1 LVLKGAALTARL
13 YHDTGVRP
21 MGDVDVLVRLE
32 DAEAA
37 YKILLSQAW
46 WPDIAPGGDMARVLQ
61 VVRSLD
67 LVRADGA
74 RLDLHWHVLADN
86 CDPGDDDDFWAA
98 SEVVEFFDGLSV
110 RTLCHTDL
118 LLHAVVHG
126 SKWSSTRSVLWV
138 MDAFRLIAAADAA
151 VDWARLVRQAR
162 QRSVS
167 TAVLSALT
175 WLRDSLDADIP
186 AKVLAELR
194 QVKTGLLE
202 RLNYQSQSSEDTA
215 AGTARREL
223 LDYLNRTR
231 RRPLMSRLRG
241 WAWYLQVIWGV
252 SDARRLPYEVV
263 RRLYRRR
270 PTNQESFQR
279 AARQL

>member
-1 LVLKGAALTARL
+1 
-13 YHDTGVRP
+13 

-37 YKILLSQAW
+37 YLLLLAAGW
-46 WPDIAPGGDMARVLQ
+46 RPDIVPGGDMPRVLH
-61 VVRSLD
+61 VVRSVD

-98 SEVVEFFDGLSV
+98 SEVVEFFDGLRV

-118 LLHAVVHG
+118 LLHAIVHG

-138 MDAFRLIAAADAA
+138 MDAFRIIAAPEA
-151 VDWARLVRQAR
+151 VDWARLIRQAR

-167 TAVLSALT
+167 TAVLVALT
-175 WLRDSLDADIP
+175 WLRNSLAADVP
-186 AKVLAELR
+186 EVVLADLSR
-194 QVKTGLLE
+194 IKTGLLE
-202 RLNYQSQSSEDTA
+202 RLNYRSQDSENTA
-215 AGTARREL
+215 AAVARREIF
-223 LDYLNRTR
+223 DYLNRTK
-231 RRPLMSRLRG
+231 RRPLMSRVRG
-241 WAWYLQVIWGV
+241 WTWYLQVIWGV

-263 RRLYRRR
+263 RRLYRRS
-270 PTNQESFQR
+270 PMNQESR
-279 AARQL
+279 SPGGAAALGGHPWK